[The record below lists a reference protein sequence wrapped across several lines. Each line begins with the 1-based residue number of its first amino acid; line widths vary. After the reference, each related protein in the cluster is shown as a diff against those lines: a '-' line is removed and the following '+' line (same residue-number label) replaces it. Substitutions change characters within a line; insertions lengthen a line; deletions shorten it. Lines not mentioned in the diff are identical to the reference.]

1 MSDSVKKIKIASYD
15 DLFNPISSDS
25 FDEGTPA
32 KVPVDQLT
40 PFPHHPFKLYQDER
54 MQEMVQSIRS
64 NGVLTPILVRPSK
77 ESSGYEIISGHNRV
91 AAAKL
96 AGLSEVP
103 AIIRQMDDET
113 AIVAMVDS
121 NLRQREKLLPSEKAF
136 AFKMKLDAMRR
147 KAGRPPSNNSGQLD
161 LNYSKKQSRD
171 LMAEKIGESGKQINR
186 YIRLTE
192 LIPLALDCVDQVQ
205 FNGDACYMLRCSYLH
220 SGVADIQS
228 EDGKVR
234 VNRFELA
241 ILNGNDEFPTFGE
254 SSGIIS
260 DGNGKILDRHIRVD
274 IRGLCLNLCD
284 EAERQYNE
292 TSDKQLFFD
301 HSVKIL
307 NLPEEI
313 AKINELNMPQGHV

>member
-15 DLFNPISSDS
+15 DLFNPTSSDS

-32 KVPVDQLT
+32 KVSIDQLT

-91 AAAKL
+91 AAAKA

-113 AIVAMVDS
+113 AIVVMVDS

-136 AFKMKLDAMRR
+136 AFKMKMDAIKRQGKR
-147 KAGRPPSNNSGQLD
+147 SDLTSGQVVPK
-161 LNYSKKQSRD
+161 LNKYARDIIAEQTGENYKQVS
-171 LMAEKIGESGKQINR
+171 R

-192 LIPLALDCVDQVQ
+192 LIPIALDCVDQGRLA
-205 FNGDACYMLRCSYLH
+205 FNPAVAISYLTPDQQRDLL
-220 SGVADIQS
+220 DIMEQNECS
-228 EDGKVR
+228 PSLSQAERLKDLSQ
-234 VNRFELA
+234 N
-241 ILNGNDEFPTFGE
+241 NQ
-254 SSGIIS
+254 
-260 DGNGKILDRHIRVD
+260 LDRSAINAVMSELKPQQNQVV
-274 IRGLCLNLCD
+274 IKS
-284 EAERQYNE
+284 EY
-292 TSDKQLFFD
+292 
-301 HSVKIL
+301 IL
-307 NLPEEI
+307 KYFSKDASPDQIQDTIIKLLEVWYRRHN
-313 AKINELNMPQGHV
+313 QDVSR

>member
-64 NGVLTPILVRPSK
+64 NGVLTPILVRPAK
-77 ESSGYEIISGHNRV
+77 EHSGYEIISGHNRV

-96 AGLSEVP
+96 AGLHEVP

-147 KAGRPPSNNSGQLD
+147 KAGRPRSDNSGQLD

-171 LMAEKIGESGKQINR
+171 LMAEQIGESGKQINR

-192 LIPLALDCVDQVQ
+192 LIPIALDCVDTGRIA
-205 FNGDACYMLRCSYLH
+205 FNPAVALSYLTPNQQRDLL
-220 SGVADIQS
+220 DIINEYECSPSLSQAERLKALS
-228 EDGKVR
+228 Q
-234 VNRFELA
+234 N
-241 ILNGNDEFPTFGE
+241 NQ
-254 SSGIIS
+254 
-260 DGNGKILDRHIRVD
+260 LDRSAINAVMSELKPQQNQVVIKSEYISKYFPKD
-274 IRGLCLNLCD
+274 
-284 EAERQYNE
+284 AS
-292 TSDKQLFFD
+292 SDQIQDTIIKLLEVWHRRRNQD
-301 HSVKIL
+301 VSR
-307 NLPEEI
+307 
-313 AKINELNMPQGHV
+313 

>member
-32 KVPVDQLT
+32 KMSIDQLT

-77 ESSGYEIISGHNRV
+77 DSSGYEIISGHNRV

-136 AFKMKLDAMRR
+136 AFKMKLDAIKRQ
-147 KAGRPPSNNSGQLD
+147 GQRSD
-161 LNYSKKQSRD
+161 LTCGQIVHKLNGKKSRD
-171 LMAEKIGESGKQINR
+171 IVAEQAGENYKQVSR

-192 LIPLALDCVDQVQ
+192 LIPLALDCVDQGRLA
-205 FNGDACYMLRCSYLH
+205 FNPAVAISYLNPDQQRDLL
-220 SGVADIQS
+220 DIINEYECSPSLSQAERLKALS
-228 EDGKVR
+228 Q
-234 VNRFELA
+234 N
-241 ILNGNDEFPTFGE
+241 NQ
-254 SSGIIS
+254 
-260 DGNGKILDRHIRVD
+260 LDRSAINAVMSELKPQQNQVVIKSEYISKYFPKD
-274 IRGLCLNLCD
+274 
-284 EAERQYNE
+284 
-292 TSDKQLFFD
+292 TSQDQIQDTIIKLLEVWYRRRNQD
-301 HSVKIL
+301 VSR
-307 NLPEEI
+307 
-313 AKINELNMPQGHV
+313 

>member
-64 NGVLTPILVRPSK
+64 NGVLTPILVRPAK
-77 ESSGYEIISGHNRV
+77 DHSGYEIISGHNRV

-96 AGLSEVP
+96 AGLHEVP

-136 AFKMKLDAMRR
+136 AFKMKLDAIKRQ
-147 KAGRPPSNNSGQLD
+147 GQRSD
-161 LNYSKKQSRD
+161 LTCGQIVHKLNGKKSRD
-171 LMAEKIGESGKQINR
+171 IVAEQAGENYKQVSR

-192 LIPLALDCVDQVQ
+192 LIPIALDCVDTGRIA
-205 FNGDACYMLRCSYLH
+205 FNPAVAISYLTPDQQRDLL
-220 SGVADIQS
+220 DIINEYECSPSLSQAERLKALS
-228 EDGKVR
+228 Q
-234 VNRFELA
+234 N
-241 ILNGNDEFPTFGE
+241 NQ
-254 SSGIIS
+254 
-260 DGNGKILDRHIRVD
+260 LDRS
-274 IRGLCLNLCD
+274 
-284 EAERQYNE
+284 A
-292 TSDKQLFFD
+292 
-301 HSVKIL
+301 
-307 NLPEEI
+307 
-313 AKINELNMPQGHV
+313 INAVMSELKPQQNQVVIKSEYISKYFPKDASPDQIQDTIIKLLEVWHRRRNQDVSR

>member
-32 KVPVDQLT
+32 KVSVDQLT

-64 NGVLTPILVRPSK
+64 NGVLTPILVRPAK
-77 ESSGYEIISGHNRV
+77 DNSGYEIISGHNRV

-113 AIVAMVDS
+113 ATVAMVDS

-136 AFKMKLDAMRR
+136 AFKMKLDAIKRQ
-147 KAGRPPSNNSGQLD
+147 GQRSD
-161 LNYSKKQSRD
+161 ITCGQIVHKLNGKKSRD
-171 LMAEKIGESGKQINR
+171 IVAEQAGENYKQVSR

-192 LIPLALDCVDQVQ
+192 LIPLALDCVDQGRLA
-205 FNGDACYMLRCSYLH
+205 FNPVVAISYLTPEQQQDLL
-220 SGVADIQS
+220 DIINEYECSPSLSQTERLKALS
-228 EDGKVR
+228 Q
-234 VNRFELA
+234 N
-241 ILNGNDEFPTFGE
+241 NQ
-254 SSGIIS
+254 
-260 DGNGKILDRHIRVD
+260 LDRSAINAVMSELKPQQNQVVIKSEYISKYFPKD
-274 IRGLCLNLCD
+274 ASPDQIQDTIIKLL
-284 EAERQYNE
+284 EAWYRRRNQDV
-292 TSDKQLFFD
+292 SR
-301 HSVKIL
+301 
-307 NLPEEI
+307 
-313 AKINELNMPQGHV
+313 

>member
-32 KVPVDQLT
+32 KVLVDQLT

-91 AAAKL
+91 EAAKL

-171 LMAEKIGESGKQINR
+171 LMAEQIGESGKQINR

-192 LIPLALDCVDQVQ
+192 LIPLALDCVDQGRLA
-205 FNGDACYMLRCSYLH
+205 FNLAVAISYLNPDQQRDLL
-220 SGVADIQS
+220 DIINEYECSPSLSQAERLKALS
-228 EDGKVR
+228 Q
-234 VNRFELA
+234 N
-241 ILNGNDEFPTFGE
+241 NQ
-254 SSGIIS
+254 
-260 DGNGKILDRHIRVD
+260 LDRSAINAVMSELKPQQNQVVIKSEYISKYFPKD
-274 IRGLCLNLCD
+274 ASSDQIQDTIIKLL
-284 EAERQYNE
+284 EAWYRRRNQDV
-292 TSDKQLFFD
+292 SR
-301 HSVKIL
+301 
-307 NLPEEI
+307 
-313 AKINELNMPQGHV
+313 

>member
-64 NGVLTPILVRPSK
+64 NGVLTPILVRPAK
-77 ESSGYEIISGHNRV
+77 DHSGYEIISGHNRV

-96 AGLSEVP
+96 AGLHEVP

-136 AFKMKLDAMRR
+136 AFKMKLDAIR
-147 KAGRPPSNNSGQLD
+147 KKSGSRTDLTCGQLD
-161 LNYSKKQSRD
+161 HRSQSKRSREIVAD
-171 LMAEKIGESGKQINR
+171 EAGESSKQVQR
-186 YIRLTE
+186 FIRLTE
-192 LIPLALDCVDQVQ
+192 LIPFALDCVDTGRIA
-205 FNGDACYMLRCSYLH
+205 FNPAVAISYLTPDQQRDLI
-220 SGVADIQS
+220 DIINEYECSPSLSQAERLKALS
-228 EDGKVR
+228 Q
-234 VNRFELA
+234 N
-241 ILNGNDEFPTFGE
+241 
-254 SSGIIS
+254 SQ
-260 DGNGKILDRHIRVD
+260 LDRS
-274 IRGLCLNLCD
+274 
-284 EAERQYNE
+284 A
-292 TSDKQLFFD
+292 
-301 HSVKIL
+301 
-307 NLPEEI
+307 
-313 AKINELNMPQGHV
+313 INAVMSELKPQQNQVVIKSEYISKYFPKDASPDQIQDTIIKLLEVWHRRRNQDVSR